1 MVNGTRSAEQV
12 LKAIRKNAR
21 KHGYTVA
28 RLPKRGKGSHTMWV
42 VLDNNNNEIGR
53 VGLTGHSGQM
63 SQTVTR
69 SNEKALEEIFGKG
82 WLDK

>member
-1 MVNGTRSAEQV
+1 MQV

-21 KHGYTVA
+21 QHSWFVEQS
-28 RLPKRGKGSHTMWV
+28 PKRGKGSHTIWV
-42 VLDNNNNEIGR
+42 VVDENGNQLAR
-53 VGLTGHSGQM
+53 AALTGHSGQM

-69 SNEKALEEIFGKG
+69 SNEAALEEIFGKG

>member
-1 MVNGTRSAEQV
+1 MNGTRTAMQV

-21 KHGYTVA
+21 QHGWSVEQS
-28 RLPKRGKGSHTMWV
+28 PKRGKGSHTIWV
-42 VLDNNNNEIGR
+42 VVDENGNQLAR
-53 VGLTGHSGQM
+53 AALTGHSGQM

-69 SNEKALEEIFGKG
+69 SNEAALEEIFGKG